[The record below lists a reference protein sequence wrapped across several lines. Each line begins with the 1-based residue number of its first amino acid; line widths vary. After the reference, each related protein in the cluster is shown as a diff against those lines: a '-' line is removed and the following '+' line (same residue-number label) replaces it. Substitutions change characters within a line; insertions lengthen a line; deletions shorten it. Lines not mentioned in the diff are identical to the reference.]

1 MIKFVIATH
10 GYFAKGLKM
19 STEFIMGK
27 QKNLYAICAY
37 TSECKD
43 FPRTIQEILN
53 NNQKDKII
61 FGTDIAGGSVNTE
74 LQKIVAS
81 NDRLHLIAGINLP
94 FILEFLTSTESDLS
108 KRINESITASRKSI
122 INFDEFINKLSPIKG
137 DGFDSF

>member
-10 GYFAKGLKM
+10 GHFAKGLKM

-53 NNQKDKII
+53 NSQKDKII
-61 FGTDIAGGSVNTE
+61 FGTDIAGGSVNNE

-122 INFDEFINKLSPIKG
+122 INFDEFINKPSTIKG